1 MTDPQIAVAM
11 LGIFILTILLGFP
24 IAFTLVAMGV
34 AFGYYAY
41 WDPERM
47 GLLKADGILEY
58 FEALLNN
65 RIFDLLVNQTYSV
78 MANDVLTAVPLFLF
92 MGYIVERAGV
102 VDRLFSTLYIATR
115 NMPGSMAIA
124 ALVTCAMFATAT
136 GIIGAVVT
144 LMGLLAYPAMLKARY
159 DTSFASGVI
168 CAGGCLGI
176 LIPPSI
182 MLIVYSA
189 TSNVSVVKL
198 YAGAILP
205 GFMLAGLY
213 IVYVMGRALMN
224 PEIAPKPRPED
235 IPDVTRGQVAIMMAT
250 SFFPLAFLIF
260 SVLGAI
266 LMGLAT
272 PSEAASMGALGG
284 MVLAIGYRLGNMAQ
298 GTVVPE
304 WTNAPEHPFEDWLR
318 ALGQGGIAT
327 LAGAGIYILMH
338 RSAAT
343 FFGFE
348 MPKEPGFL
356 LSPGVSVALTFAIA
370 ALSRSAPD
378 LTKRILG
385 TVFAFGLAGIITVV
399 GMIAFSIVKGLV
411 NVITGLG
418 IPSFAQ
424 VSFGPLVGLA
434 ILFGIFGYLIIRFG
448 PHAFSAW
455 LWPSQRSIERAYAFA
470 GKGVVWGLFGGA
482 IYTAMFTVLGL
493 NDTFAEHEFNPL
505 GFDIGLLVGL
515 VAYFAWKVN
524 HQGRLRE
531 SIYLSVRTSAMVC
544 WLFVGSWTFASVFSY
559 LGGEK
564 LIEEFVLSMDLSPVM
579 FLIMAQ
585 VIIFLL
591 GWPLEWSEIII
602 IFVPIF
608 LPMLPHFGV
617 DPLFFGILVALNLQT
632 SFLTPPMAMAAYYL
646 KGVAP
651 PHVQLID
658 IFKGCLPFLSMIFL
672 SMLMLYVFPGIALWL
687 PEAIYGR

>member
-24 IAFTLVAMGV
+24 ICFTLVAMGV

-47 GLLKADGILEY
+47 GLLKADGVVEHL
-58 FEALLNN
+58 EALLNN

-102 VDRLFSTLYIATR
+102 VDRLFSTLYVATR

-159 DTSFASGVI
+159 DISFASGVI

-198 YAGAILP
+198 YAGAIFP

-213 IVYVMGRALMN
+213 IVYVIGRALMN
-224 PEIAPKPRPED
+224 PAIAPKPRAED
-235 IPDVTRGQVAIMMAT
+235 VPDVTRGQVAIMMAT

-284 MVLAIGYRLGNMAQ
+284 MILAIGYRLGNMVQ
-298 GTVVPE
+298 GKTVPE
-304 WTNAPEHPFEDWLR
+304 WTDAPEHPQENWLL
-318 ALGQGGIAT
+318 ALGQGGIAVLVGT
-327 LAGAGIYILMH
+327 ALYILMS
-338 RSAAT
+338 RTGIT
-343 FFGFE
+343 FFGATL
-348 MPKEPGFL
+348 PDEPGFL
-356 LSPGVSVALTFAIA
+356 LRPGVAVGLTFLIA
-370 ALSRSAPD
+370 VMSRYSPD
-378 LTKRILG
+378 LIKRILG
-385 TVFAFGLAGIITVV
+385 FVFALGLAGAITVIL
-399 GMIAFSIVKGLV
+399 MLAYSIGKGLI

-424 VSFGPLVGLA
+424 VSFGPIVGLVLLLA
-434 ILFGIFGYLIIRFG
+434 IFGYLIKRHG
-448 PHAFSAW
+448 PLAFSEW
-455 LWPSQRSIERAYAFA
+455 LWPPVKSINRAYAFA
-470 GKGVVWGLFGGA
+470 GKGVLWGLFGGLV
-482 IYTAMFTVLGL
+482 YTAMFTVLNM
-493 NDTFAEHEFNPL
+493 NDAFAEHVFNPL
-505 GFDIGLLVGL
+505 GPDIGLLVGL
-515 VAYFAWKVN
+515 AAYFCWKVN
-524 HQGRLRE
+524 HQERLRE
-531 SIYLSVRTSAMVC
+531 SVYLSVRTSAMVC

-564 LIEEFVLSMDLSPVM
+564 LIEHFVLSMDLSPTM

-585 VIIFLL
+585 AIIFLL

-617 DPLFFGILVALNLQT
+617 DPLFFGILVAMNLQT

-672 SMLMLYVFPGIALWL
+672 SMILLYVFPGIALWL